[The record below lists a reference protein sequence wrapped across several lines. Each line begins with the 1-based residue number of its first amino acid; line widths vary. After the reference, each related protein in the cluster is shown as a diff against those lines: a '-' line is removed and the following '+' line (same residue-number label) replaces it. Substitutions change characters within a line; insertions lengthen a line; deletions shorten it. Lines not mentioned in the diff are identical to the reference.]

1 MATVLRQPGTQYW
14 IAAFRDATGK
24 QHRRSTGETT
34 KTRALEVAKQF
45 ERAGKGKGNPHRVK
59 ATFADFYREHFGID
73 LPFSTVRIFCQDW
86 LATRKAETA
95 KATYSRYEKTI
106 ERFLE
111 SLGEAAEKDLNEV
124 TKSHITAFRD
134 WCLKQYATRTANLYL
149 KIIKMVFRSARLD
162 GYLWQDP
169 AEGVKTVKNREPLT
183 RRPFTLDELRSVL
196 AVADPEWQS
205 LIKFGLYTG
214 QRLSDL
220 ASLTWSQID
229 LERDEIRIKTR
240 KTSKGLLIPIAAPL
254 REHLLSQTTSD
265 NPRSP
270 VHPRSYAIIHAQ
282 NGRVGTLSNQFT
294 ELLVDAGLREPRDHQ
309 SRGIGRSG
317 KRTGMDT
324 SFHSLRHTAVSLLKD
339 AGIPDAVVMAL
350 VGHES
355 TAMSQRYTHV
365 GKEALAKAAS
375 SLPEI

>member
-1 MATVLRQPGTQYW
+1 V
-14 IAAFRDATGK
+14 
-24 QHRRSTGETT
+24 
-34 KTRALEVAKQF
+34 
-45 ERAGKGKGNPHRVK
+45 
-59 ATFADFYREHFGID
+59 
-73 LPFSTVRIFCQDW
+73 FSSIRTYCQKW
-86 LATRKAETA
+86 LATRKAETRL
-95 KATYSRYEKTI
+95 ATYSRYERTLQ
-106 ERFLE
+106 RLLE
-111 SLGEAAEKDLNEV
+111 FLGEEAEKDLNEI
-124 TKSHITAFRD
+124 TKDQITTFRD
-134 WCLKQYATRTANLYL
+134 SMLEKYATRTTNLYL
-149 KIIKMVFRSARLD
+149 KITKMVFRSARLD

-169 AEGVKTVKNREPLT
+169 AEGVKTVKNRDPLT
-183 RRPFTLDELRSVL
+183 RRPFSIDELRSIL

-220 ASLTWSQID
+220 AFLKWSQID
-229 LERDEIRIKTR
+229 LERDEIRLTTR
-240 KTSKGLLIPIAAPL
+240 KTGKSLLIPIAAPL
-254 REHLLSQTTSD
+254 REHLLSLASAGD

-294 ELLVDAGLREPRDHQ
+294 ELLVSAGLREPRDHQ
-309 SRGIGRSG
+309 GRGIGRGG

-355 TAMSQRYTHV
+355 AAMSQRYTHV
-365 GKEALAKAAS
+365 GKESLTRAAG
-375 SLPEI
+375 SLPEL